1 MLNSTQFKGS
11 VTSLASLF
19 PVEEAQRAAKRVE
32 DTIADKQS
40 ELDRLRGF
48 ATDNNSLINLVH
60 KLPEQLSHDIMVPFG
75 KAAFFPGRL
84 IHTNEFLVLLGE
96 GYYAER
102 TSKQTVEIL
111 QRRGKSL
118 DSQVDSLEANIKDLE
133 AEASFFNAT
142 ASQVAEGLVE
152 IREDYLEKD
161 SNEGEFKSGI
171 YMHGHPQQ
179 EAPNLG
185 NATADDGEYAR
196 MLAIMDEL
204 EKEELA
210 AESGNHSDQND
221 ESTGDFHD
229 ISYQEHID
237 NKLQN
242 SKDVHQSE
250 LLDQINNKIITADL
264 PKKQN
269 RKEDITDQ
277 LNFASLAVESRVKE
291 RENFVEYIDPSEK
304 IPARSKERS
313 VQATTA
319 SKTEVRHQT
328 SQPSFDSRKAFTGSI
343 IEHAENI
350 KPTTR
355 QQSSASSQDSG
366 SQSSK
371 PVSRFKMQRR

>member
-1 MLNSTQFKGS
+1 MDESTKKGS

-161 SNEGEFKSGI
+161 SNEGEFKSG
-171 YMHGHPQQ
+171 HLQQ

>member
-1 MLNSTQFKGS
+1 MDESTKKGS

-142 ASQVAEGLVE
+142 ASQVA
-152 IREDYLEKD
+152 
-161 SNEGEFKSGI
+161 
-171 YMHGHPQQ
+171 Q

>member
-1 MLNSTQFKGS
+1 MEESVKKGT

-19 PVEEAQRAAKRVE
+19 PVEEAQKAAKRVE
-32 DTIADKQS
+32 DAIADNRG
-40 ELDRLRGF
+40 ELDRVRGF
-48 ATDNNSLINLVH
+48 IADNNNLVNLVH
-60 KLPEQLSHDIMVPFG
+60 KLPEELSHDIMVPFG

-111 QRRGKSL
+111 QRRGKSM

-152 IREDYLEKD
+152 IREDYVEED
-161 SNEGEFKSGI
+161 SIEGESESGKL
-171 YMHGHPQQ
+171 QQ
-179 EAPNLG
+179 DAPHLG
-185 NATADDGEYAR
+185 NATPNDGEYER

-210 AESGNHSDQND
+210 AESGNQSDEND
-221 ESTGDFHD
+221 ESTGDD
-229 ISYQEHID
+229 DEMSYQGHID
-237 NKLQN
+237 NNLQN
-242 SKDVHQSE
+242 SKDFRQSAPLGQTNDKAKRAE
-250 LLDQINNKIITADL
+250 L
-264 PKKQN
+264 PEKQH

-277 LNFASLAVESRVKE
+277 LNFASLGVQSTVREREKLVESI
-291 RENFVEYIDPSEK
+291 YPSEK
-304 IPARSKERS
+304 IPFGSKEKPAQS
-313 VQATTA
+313 TIT
-319 SKTEVRHQT
+319 SKTEVPHQ
-328 SQPSFDSRKAFTGSI
+328 SAQRSFDSRKAFPGSI

-350 KPTTR
+350 ER
-355 QQSSASSQDSG
+355 SSREQSSASSQGSG

>member
-1 MLNSTQFKGS
+1 MEESVKKGT

-19 PVEEAQRAAKRVE
+19 PVEEAQKAAKRVE
-32 DTIADKQS
+32 DAIADNRG
-40 ELDRLRGF
+40 ELDRVRGF
-48 ATDNNSLINLVH
+48 IADNNNLVNLVH
-60 KLPEQLSHDIMVPFG
+60 KLPEELSHDIMVPFG

-111 QRRGKSL
+111 QRRGKSM

-152 IREDYLEKD
+152 IREDYVEED
-161 SNEGEFKSGI
+161 SIEGESESGKL
-171 YMHGHPQQ
+171 QQ
-179 EAPNLG
+179 DAPHLG
-185 NATADDGEYAR
+185 NATPNDGEYER

-210 AESGNHSDQND
+210 AESGNQSDEND
-221 ESTGDFHD
+221 ESTGDD
-229 ISYQEHID
+229 DEMSYQGHID
-237 NKLQN
+237 NNLQN
-242 SKDVHQSE
+242 SKDFRQSAPLGQTNDKIKRAE
-250 LLDQINNKIITADL
+250 L
-264 PKKQN
+264 PEKQH

-277 LNFASLAVESRVKE
+277 LNFASLGVQSTVREREKLVESI
-291 RENFVEYIDPSEK
+291 YPIEK
-304 IPARSKERS
+304 IPFGSKEKPAQS
-313 VQATTA
+313 TIT
-319 SKTEVRHQT
+319 SKTEDPHQT
-328 SQPSFDSRKAFTGSI
+328 SQRSFDSRKAFPGSI

-350 KPTTR
+350 ER
-355 QQSSASSQDSG
+355 SSREQSSASSQGSG